1 MTTDAVRMVEAWQ
14 DFQLIVGGTERP
26 QTEQEYVEL
35 LEVLDTLT
43 ERYDCNEA
51 PYASLFDLL
60 AGYARQWEEANEAP
74 VPDVAPHEMLAFYME
89 QQGVS
94 QYQLEQEGVAD
105 QSTLSKI
112 LRAKRGISKELAK
125 KLGRRFKVNPVV
137 FL

>member
-1 MTTDAVRMVEAWQ
+1 MTTDAARMVEAWQ
-14 DFQLIVGGTERP
+14 DFQLAVGGLGRP

-43 ERYDCNEA
+43 ECYDCNTA

-60 AGYARQWEEANEAP
+60 AGYVQQWEEANE
-74 VPDVAPHEMLAFYME
+74 VPLPAAAPHEMLAFYIE

-94 QYQLEQEGVAD
+94 QYQLAQEGVAD

-125 KLGRRFKVNPVV
+125 KLGKRFRVNPAV